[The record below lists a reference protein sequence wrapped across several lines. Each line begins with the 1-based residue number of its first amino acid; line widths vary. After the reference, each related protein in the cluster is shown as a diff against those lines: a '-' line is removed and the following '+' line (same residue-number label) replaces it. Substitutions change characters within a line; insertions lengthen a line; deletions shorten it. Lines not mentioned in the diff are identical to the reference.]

1 MLGRRTLVVCLLSF
15 TEIVLAT
22 GCGSSSSNANIRL
35 VNAFS
40 TQSSLDM
47 LIDSTS
53 TTASVGYGAASGY
66 SSVKSGSRHLQ
77 VEPSGTSNFVA
88 DQTASLDANTYD
100 TALVTSS
107 GTTVLTDSHTAPSS
121 GNISI
126 RVANA
131 SSILGTVDVY
141 IVSSGTSIASV
152 NPTFSSLSFPSASTY
167 ASLAPGSYQ
176 VIFTP
181 AGQKF
186 AELSSSSLSF
196 SSGQVRTV
204 LGLDIFGGGGVTTSV
219 LSDFN

>member
-1 MLGRRTLVVCLLSF
+1 MHRRRTLVVCLLSF
-15 TEIVLAT
+15 AAILLGT
-22 GCGSSSSNANIRL
+22 GCGSSGNANIRL
-35 VNAFS
+35 VNALS
-40 TQSSLDM
+40 NQSSLDM

-53 TTASVGYGAASGY
+53 TATSIGYGAASGY
-66 SSVKSGSRHLQ
+66 SSVASGSRHLQ

-88 DQTASLDANTYD
+88 DQTASLGSDTYD
-100 TALVTSS
+100 TALVTSG

-121 GNISI
+121 SNISI
-126 RVANA
+126 RVVNA

-141 IVSSGTSIASV
+141 VVSSGTSINSV
-152 NPTFSSLSFPSASTY
+152 NPTFSSLSFPSASSY

-219 LSDFN
+219 LSDLN